1 MPRYGRVKKRKI
13 GKDAVYNSE
22 LIQRFINKMMV
33 GGKKSK
39 AENIFYSA
47 FEEIKAKLKLEPLE
61 VFEKAIAHAAP
72 MLEVKPRRVGGA
84 TYQVPIEITRERG
97 QSLAMQWIREAA
109 RARKGKSMTES
120 LTSEIIDAYNQVGL
134 AMKNRETMH
143 KTADANRAFA
153 HFRW

>member
-22 LIQRFINKMMV
+22 LIQRFVNKMMFD
-33 GGKKSK
+33 GKKSK
-39 AENIFYSA
+39 AENIFYLA
-47 FEEIKAKLKLEPLE
+47 LEEIKTKLKKEPME
-61 VFEKAIAHAAP
+61 VFEKAIEHASP

-84 TYQVPIEITRERG
+84 TYQVPVEVTRERG

-109 RARKGKSMTES
+109 RERKGKSMIEN
-120 LTSEIIDAYNQVGL
+120 LAGELIDAYNQVGI